1 MENKNIIQYTLMLA
15 IVMIGVLG
23 VISFFRISGNL
34 KESKKIIESVLLEV
48 KESKDI
54 IKKQATTINEL
65 QKLNQ
70 ELSLKVKQL
79 DSVNYLIKKS
89 LEINFFNTN
98 RTMSEIKK
106 TVDNIKPPPIIH

>member
-1 MENKNIIQYTLMLA
+1 METKNIIQYTVLLA
-15 IVMIGVLG
+15 IVLLCVLG
-23 VISFFRISGNL
+23 VISFFRISDKL
-34 KESKKIIESVLLEV
+34 KESKKIIESVLIEV

-70 ELSLKVKQL
+70 DLTLRVMQL
-79 DSVNYLIKKS
+79 DSANSLIKKS

-98 RTMSEIKK
+98 RTMNEIKK